1 MYIPRAF
8 ELHDPDAIRRIL
20 DGYGFALLVTS
31 EDGVPEAT
39 HLPLLYDPEPK
50 PHGRLLGHFARAN
63 GQGRRLETAAQ
74 ENNEVLAVFQGPHSY
89 VSPND
94 YGPGPATG
102 PATGP
107 TTVPTWNYL
116 AVHVYGVPQ
125 LMTSAEDVRALL
137 GRLTTR
143 HEATRHEAKR
153 TRAWSPADLDPELM
167 RRMLGGVLA
176 FEIAITRVQAK
187 AKLSQNRAPAQAA
200 HAAARLEAMADPLA
214 RETGRQMRAALEVS
228 S

>member
-8 ELHDPDAIRRIL
+8 ELHDPDAIRRIV
-20 DGYGFALLVTS
+20 DGYGFALLVTC
-31 EDGVPEAT
+31 EDGVPAAT
-39 HLPLLYDPEPK
+39 HLPLLHDPEPV
-50 PHGRLLGHFARAN
+50 PQGRLLGHFARAN
-63 GQGRRLETAAQ
+63 GQGRQLEAAMQ
-74 ENNEVLAVFQGPHSY
+74 ENREVHAIFQGPHAY

-94 YGPGPATG
+94 YGP
-102 PATGP
+102 GP

-125 LMTSAEDVRALL
+125 LMTSAEDVRAFLD
-137 GRLTTR
+137 RLTAR
-143 HEATRHEAKR
+143 HETSRE
-153 TRAWSPADLDPELM
+153 RAWSPTELDPELM
-167 RRMLGGVLA
+167 SRMLRGVLA
-176 FEIAITRVQAK
+176 FEIPITRVQAK

-214 RETGRQMRAALEVS
+214 RETGRQMRAALEPS

>member
-1 MYIPRAF
+1 MYVPRHF
-8 ELHDPDAIRRIL
+8 ELHDPEAIRQIL

-39 HLPLLYDPEPK
+39 HLPLLYDPEPA

-63 GQGRRLETAAQ
+63 GQGRQLEAAAQ
-74 ENNEVLAVFQGPHSY
+74 ENREVLAVFQGPHSY

-94 YGPGPATG
+94 YGPGPAT
-102 PATGP
+102 
-107 TTVPTWNYL
+107 VPTWNYL
-116 AVHVYGVPQ
+116 AVHVYGVPRA
-125 LMTSAEDVRALL
+125 MTSAEDMRGLL
-137 GRLTTR
+137 HRLTAR
-143 HEATRHEAKR
+143 HEAGRP
-153 TRAWSPADLDPELM
+153 RAWSPAELDPELM
-167 RRMLGGVLA
+167 RRMLRGVLA

-214 RETGRQMRAALEVS
+214 RETGRRMRAAPDTS
-228 S
+228 P

>member
-39 HLPLLYDPEPK
+39 HLPLLYDPEPA

-74 ENNEVLAVFQGPHSY
+74 ENREVLAVFQGPHSY

-94 YGPGPATG
+94 YGPGPAT
-102 PATGP
+102 
-107 TTVPTWNYL
+107 VPTWNYL

-125 LMTSAEDVRALL
+125 PMTSAEDVRALL

-143 HEATRHEAKR
+143 HEAGRR
-153 TRAWSPADLDPELM
+153 RPWSPAELEPDFM
-167 RRMLGGVLA
+167 ARMLRGVFA

-187 AKLSQNRAPAQAA
+187 AKLSQNRASAQAA

-214 RETGRQMRAALEVS
+214 RETGRHMRAALEVS

>member
-39 HLPLLYDPEPK
+39 HLPLLYDPEPA

-63 GQGRRLETAAQ
+63 GQGRRLETAAR
-74 ENNEVLAVFQGPHSY
+74 ENREVLAVFQGPHSY

-94 YGPGPATG
+94 YGPVPTTG
-102 PATGP
+102 PA
-107 TTVPTWNYL
+107 TVPTWNYL
-116 AVHVYGVPQ
+116 AVQVYGVPQ
-125 LMTSAEDVRALL
+125 PMTRAEDARALL

-143 HEATRHEAKR
+143 HEATRHEAGS
-153 TRAWSPADLDPELM
+153 TPAWSPADLDPELI

-200 HAAARLEAMADPLA
+200 HAAACLQAMADPLA
-214 RETGRQMRAALEVS
+214 RETGRLMRAALEAS

>member
-20 DGYGFALLVTS
+20 DGYGFALLVAS

-39 HLPLLYDPEPK
+39 HLPLLHDPEPA
-50 PHGRLLGHFARAN
+50 PQGRLLGHFARAN
-63 GQGRRLETAAQ
+63 GQGRRLETAAR
-74 ENNEVLAVFQGPHSY
+74 ENREVLAVFQGPHSY

-94 YGPGPATG
+94 YGPV
-102 PATGP
+102 P

-116 AVHVYGVPQ
+116 AVQVYGVPQ
-125 LMTSAEDVRALL
+125 PMTRAEDARALL

-143 HEATRHEAKR
+143 HEATRHEAGS
-153 TRAWSPADLDPELM
+153 TPAWSPADLDPELI

-200 HAAARLEAMADPLA
+200 HAAACLQAMADPLA
-214 RETGRQMRAALEVS
+214 RETGRQMCAALEAS

>member
-20 DGYGFALLVTS
+20 DGYGFALLATS

-39 HLPLLYDPEPK
+39 HLPLLYDPEPA
-50 PHGRLLGHFARAN
+50 PHGSLLGHFARAN
-63 GQGRRLETAAQ
+63 GQGRQLEAAAR
-74 ENNEVLAVFQGPHSY
+74 ENREVLAIFQGPHTY

-94 YGPGPATG
+94 YGPGPA
-102 PATGP
+102 
-107 TTVPTWNYL
+107 TVPTWNYL

-125 LMTSAEDVRALL
+125 PMTRAEDVRALL

-143 HEATRHEAKR
+143 HEATRHEAGR
-153 TRAWSPADLDPELM
+153 RRPWSPAELEPDFM
-167 RRMLGGVLA
+167 ARMLRGVFA

-187 AKLSQNRAPAQAA
+187 AKLSQNRTPEQAA
-200 HAAARLEAMADPLA
+200 RAAAQLEAMEDPLTQ
-214 RETGRQMRAALEVS
+214 ETGRRMRAALEVS

>member
-1 MYIPRAF
+1 MYVPQAF
-8 ELHDPDAIRRIL
+8 ELHDPDAIRRVL

-39 HLPLLYDPEPK
+39 HLPLLHDPEPA

-63 GQGRRLETAAQ
+63 GQGRQLETAVA
-74 ENNEVLAVFQGPHSY
+74 EYREVLAIFQGPHSY

-94 YGPGPATG
+94 YGPGPAT
-102 PATGP
+102 
-107 TTVPTWNYL
+107 VPTWNYL
-116 AVHVYGVPQ
+116 AVHIYGVPQ

-137 GRLTTR
+137 GRLTAR
-143 HEATRHEAKR
+143 HEAARHDSRR
-153 TRAWSPADLDPELM
+153 TRAWSPAELDPELM
-167 RRMLGGVLA
+167 RRMLRGILA

-200 HAAARLEAMADPLA
+200 HAAARLEAMEDRLA
-214 RETGRQMRAALEVS
+214 RETGRQMRAALEAS
-228 S
+228 P